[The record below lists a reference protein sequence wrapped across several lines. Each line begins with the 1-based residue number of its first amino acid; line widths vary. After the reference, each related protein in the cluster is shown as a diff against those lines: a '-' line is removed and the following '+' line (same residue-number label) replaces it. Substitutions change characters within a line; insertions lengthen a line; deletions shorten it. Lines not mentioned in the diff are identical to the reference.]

1 MGRRAAVTPG
11 RGLRQGLRQMCMGSR
26 PARSSALAPG
36 LPATAMP
43 DWIELLQWPAM
54 LATVLAAWLVASSHD
69 GRRHAGFW
77 VFLLSNLLWVVW
89 GWHTGA
95 TALVVLQFS
104 LAVMNIR
111 GARKTGT
118 G

>member
-1 MGRRAAVTPG
+1 
-11 RGLRQGLRQMCMGSR
+11 
-26 PARSSALAPG
+26 
-36 LPATAMP
+36 MP
-43 DWIELLQWPAM
+43 HWIEWLQWPAM
-54 LATVLAAWLVASSHD
+54 LATVLAAWLVASSDD

-111 GARKTGT
+111 GASKTGT